1 MMQTRCALVVLVAV
15 LCVALSPDR
24 DAAAQRADDK
34 KPSLSLKATP
44 PVGFSP
50 LKVRLLVEIKGGAN
64 DHPDFYCPTI
74 EWDWGDDLTSESSE
88 DCPPYEA
95 GKSEI
100 LRRYS
105 TEHTYRYGGNYT
117 ARFRMKQGK
126 KVVAQTSVNV
136 QVRAGL
142 REDSDQ

>member
-1 MMQTRCALVVLVAV
+1 MMHQRCPSYMLIAV
-15 LCVALSPDR
+15 LTLALSPDR
-24 DAAAQRADDK
+24 EASAQRNDDK
-34 KPSLSLKATP
+34 KPSLSLKANP

-50 LKVRLLVEIKGGAN
+50 LKVRLVVEVKGGA
-64 DHPDFYCPTI
+64 DDAVDFYCPSI

-88 DCPPYEA
+88 DCAPYEA
-95 GKSEI
+95 GKSSI

-105 TEHTYRYGGNYT
+105 TEHTYRYQGSYT

-136 QVRAGL
+136 QVRAGI
-142 REDSDQ
+142 RDDSDH